1 MLSPSNGSQSIIPLN
16 INVFTV
22 SNYKHTY
29 ANVIS
34 CDNAGRRPNGISTP
48 NSIWGLY
55 EFGTPLIIKLHNYIC
70 VCSCVCVY
78 NELIY
83 PFF

>member
-29 ANVIS
+29 ADVIS
-34 CDNAGRRPNGISTP
+34 CDNAGRRRGRRPNGISTP

-55 EFGTPLIIKLHNYIC
+55 EFGSPLIIKLDNYIC
-70 VCSCVCVY
+70 VCVCV
-78 NELIY
+78 
-83 PFF
+83 